1 MAARPQRK
9 RKPKPKSDSFETT
22 STVIGVAFSM
32 PDTSILASMPEP
44 PPIDFQARQDSISEK
59 RRAPG
64 NELAPKV
71 KRTTAKPSAA
81 KESKIEDL
89 D

>member
-1 MAARPQRK
+1 MAARTQRK
-9 RKPKPKSDSFETT
+9 RRKAKPKSETFETS

-32 PDTSILASMPEP
+32 PDTSILASMPDP

-59 RRAPG
+59 RRSPG
-64 NELAPKV
+64 AELAPKV

-81 KESKIEDL
+81 KESKVKL
-89 D
+89 

>member
-9 RKPKPKSDSFETT
+9 RKPKPKSETFETT

-32 PDTSILASMPEP
+32 PDTSILAAMPDP

-59 RRAPG
+59 RRSPG
-64 NELAPKV
+64 AELAPKV
-71 KRTTAKPSAA
+71 KRTTVKPSAA
-81 KESKIEDL
+81 KETKVKI
-89 D
+89 